1 MIMHVVA
8 SSVFIGTLVAQDL
21 VDITKAKLVAVL
33 TPSPVGVFYLMCISS
48 FVSQVCLIRTL

>member
-1 MIMHVVA
+1 MHVVA

-21 VDITKAKLVAVL
+21 VDITKAKLVAVV